1 MNRLIGKSLVV
12 SVIDFIMQVPPAM
25 QTKQESKW
33 FDWIKKYFNDYG
45 SPPTL
50 DRFCSEFPDFVYIES
65 KDPLPDVFAMEIGSR
80 RNTLVR
86 EWVIANS
93 EELREG
99 KDPYKKLNEVIEKL
113 QVPSQQVIAAENFD
127 VSSFFNSVK
136 MYKTGFKSLDENS
149 GGIGKGDLV
158 YIFGRP
164 GSGKT
169 TLLLSMIVKWILDGT
184 HVVVISNEI
193 RYEDI
198 IFKLY
203 AQMVGV
209 DVSAK
214 RRNALTD
221 VDKKK
226 LLIAKN
232 LLHESKNLRVV
243 KGAIKDVAQVASFID
258 EKTEVLAID
267 GAYLMS
273 KSPDWKDLTNVSN
286 TLRTISN
293 NSGVAIIGV
302 IQANRGATEKTGLD
316 NVAGSDSFT
325 QDADIILGVNP
336 AGLITG
342 GRTINILSSKNRHG
356 IPIQFSLNVTLP
368 IVNMWEEEGR

>member
-1 MNRLIGKSLVV
+1 MNRLIGKSLEI
-12 SVIDFIMQVPPAM
+12 SVLDYILQIPPTM
-25 QTKQESKW
+25 QTKQEIKW
-33 FDWIKKYFNDYG
+33 ISWIRNYFNDFG
-45 SPPTL
+45 SPPTIE
-50 DRFCSEFPDFVYIES
+50 RFCNEFTDFVFVES
-65 KDPLPDVFAMEIGSR
+65 KDPIADVFAMEIGLR
-80 RNTLVR
+80 RNTIMR
-86 EWVIANS
+86 EWVIANT
-93 EELREG
+93 EELKDG
-99 KDPYKKLNEVIEKL
+99 KDPYNKLVEVIGRL
-113 QVPSQQVIAAENFD
+113 QVPNKQVVSAENYD
-127 VSSFFNSVK
+127 VSRFFDSVT

-184 HVVVISNEI
+184 NVVVISNEI

-198 IFKLY
+198 VFKLY

-209 DVSAK
+209 DISAK
-214 RRNALTD
+214 RRNALTEI
-221 VDKKK
+221 DKKK
-226 LLIAKN
+226 LLVAKHFLQIN
-232 LLHESKNLRVV
+232 KNLRVV
-243 KGAIKDVAQVASFID
+243 KGAISDVSQVSNFID
-258 EKTEVLAID
+258 EKTEILAID

-273 KSPDWKDLTNVSN
+273 KSPDWKDLTSVSN

-293 NSGVAIIGV
+293 NSGIAIVGV

-342 GRTINILSSKNRHG
+342 GRSVNILSSKNRHG
-356 IPIQFSLNVTLP
+356 VPVQFSLNVTLP
-368 IVNMWEEEGR
+368 IVNMWEG

>member
-1 MNRLIGKSLVV
+1 MNRLIGKSLEI
-12 SVIDFIMQVPPAM
+12 SVLDYILQIPPTM
-25 QTKQESKW
+25 QTKQEIKW
-33 FDWIKKYFNDYG
+33 ISWIRNYFNDFG
-45 SPPTL
+45 SPPTIE
-50 DRFCSEFPDFVYIES
+50 RFCNEFTDFVFVES
-65 KDPLPDVFAMEIGSR
+65 KDPIADVFAMEIGLR
-80 RNTLVR
+80 RNTIMR
-86 EWVIANS
+86 EWVIANT
-93 EELREG
+93 EELKDG
-99 KDPYKKLNEVIEKL
+99 KDPYNKLVEVIGKL
-113 QVPSQQVIAAENFD
+113 QVPSRQVVSAENYD
-127 VSSFFNSVK
+127 VSRFFDSVT

-184 HVVVISNEI
+184 NVVVISNEI

-198 IFKLY
+198 VFKLY

-209 DVSAK
+209 DISAK
-214 RRNALTD
+214 RRNALTEI
-221 VDKKK
+221 DKKK
-226 LLIAKN
+226 LLVAKHFLQIN
-232 LLHESKNLRVV
+232 KNLRVV
-243 KGAIKDVAQVASFID
+243 KGAISDVSQVSNFID
-258 EKTEVLAID
+258 EKTEILAID

-273 KSPDWKDLTNVSN
+273 KSPDWKDLTSVSN

-293 NSGVAIIGV
+293 NAGIAIVGV

-342 GRTINILSSKNRHG
+342 GRSVNILSSKNRHG
-356 IPIQFSLNVTLP
+356 VPVQFSLNVTLP
-368 IVNMWEEEGR
+368 IVNMWEG

>member
-1 MNRLIGKSLVV
+1 MNRLIGKSLEI
-12 SVIDFIMQVPPAM
+12 SVLDYILQIPPTM
-25 QTKQESKW
+25 QTKQEIKW
-33 FDWIKKYFNDYG
+33 ISWIRNYFNDFG
-45 SPPTL
+45 SPPTIE
-50 DRFCSEFPDFVYIES
+50 RFCNEFTDFVFVES
-65 KDPLPDVFAMEIGSR
+65 KDPIADVFAMEIGLR
-80 RNTLVR
+80 RNTIIR
-86 EWVIANS
+86 EWVIANT
-93 EELREG
+93 EELKDG
-99 KDPYKKLNEVIEKL
+99 KDPYNKLVEVIGRL
-113 QVPSQQVIAAENFD
+113 QVPSRQVVSAENYD
-127 VSSFFNSVK
+127 VSKFFDSVT

-184 HVVVISNEI
+184 NVVVISNEI

-198 IFKLY
+198 VFKLY

-209 DVSAK
+209 DISAK
-214 RRNALTD
+214 RRNALTEI
-221 VDKKK
+221 DKKK
-226 LLIAKN
+226 LLVAKHFLQIN
-232 LLHESKNLRVV
+232 KNLRVV
-243 KGAIKDVAQVASFID
+243 KGAISDVSQVSNFID
-258 EKTEVLAID
+258 EKTEILAID

-273 KSPDWKDLTNVSN
+273 KSPDWKDLTSVSN

-293 NSGVAIIGV
+293 NAGIAIVGV

-342 GRTINILSSKNRHG
+342 GRSVNILSSKNRHG
-356 IPIQFSLNVTLP
+356 VPVQFSLNVTLP
-368 IVNMWEEEGR
+368 IVNMWEG

>member
-1 MNRLIGKSLVV
+1 MNRLISKSLET
-12 SVIDFIMQVPPAM
+12 SNIDFVLQVPPTM
-25 QTKQESKW
+25 QTKQEAKW
-33 FDWIKKYFNDYG
+33 FAWIKNYFEKFG
-45 SPPTL
+45 ASPSL
-50 DRFCSEFPDFVYIES
+50 DRFCIEFVDFVPVNS
-65 KDPLPDVFAMEIGSR
+65 SDPLADIFITEIGLR

-86 EWVIANS
+86 EWVIANT

-99 KDPYKKLNEVIEKL
+99 KDPYNKMTQVLERL
-113 QVPSQQVIAAENFD
+113 QVPTQQIVSAENYD
-127 VSSFFNSVK
+127 VSNFFDSVK
-136 MYKTGFKSLDENS
+136 MYKTGFDSLDENS

-169 TLLLSMIVKWILDGT
+169 TLLLSMIVKWIIDGT
-184 HVVVISNEI
+184 NVVVISNEI

-198 IFKLY
+198 LFKLY

-209 DVSAK
+209 DISAK
-214 RRNALTD
+214 RRNALSELD
-221 VDKKK
+221 RKK

-232 LLHESKNLRVV
+232 FLQEAKNLRVV

-267 GAYLMS
+267 GAYLMA
-273 KSPDWKDLTNVSN
+273 KSPDWKDLTSVSN

-293 NSGVAIIGV
+293 NSGIAIVGV

-336 AGLITG
+336 AGLISG
-342 GRTINILSSKNRHG
+342 GRIVNILSSKNRHG
-356 IPIQFSLNVTLP
+356 VPVQFSLNVTLP
-368 IVNMWEEEGR
+368 IVNMWEEK

>member
-1 MNRLIGKSLVV
+1 MNRLIGKSLEI
-12 SVIDFIMQVPPAM
+12 SVLDYILQIPPTM
-25 QTKQESKW
+25 QTKQEIKW
-33 FDWIKKYFNDYG
+33 ISWIRNYFNDFG
-45 SPPTL
+45 SPPTIE
-50 DRFCSEFPDFVYIES
+50 RFCNEFTDFVFVES
-65 KDPLPDVFAMEIGSR
+65 KDPIADVFAMEIGLR
-80 RNTLVR
+80 RNTIMR
-86 EWVIANS
+86 EWVIANT
-93 EELREG
+93 EELKDG
-99 KDPYKKLNEVIEKL
+99 KDPYNKLVEVIGKL
-113 QVPSQQVIAAENFD
+113 QVPSRQIVSAENYD
-127 VSSFFNSVK
+127 VSKFFDSVT

-184 HVVVISNEI
+184 NVVVISNEI

-198 IFKLY
+198 VFKLY

-209 DVSAK
+209 DISAK
-214 RRNALTD
+214 RRNALTEI
-221 VDKKK
+221 DKKK
-226 LLIAKN
+226 LLVAKHFLQIN
-232 LLHESKNLRVV
+232 KNLRVV
-243 KGAIKDVAQVASFID
+243 KGAISDVSQVSNFID
-258 EKTEVLAID
+258 EKTEILAID

-273 KSPDWKDLTNVSN
+273 KSPDWKDLTSVSN

-293 NSGVAIIGV
+293 NSGIAIVGV

-342 GRTINILSSKNRHG
+342 GRSVNILSSKNRHG
-356 IPIQFSLNVTLP
+356 IPVQFSLNVTLP
-368 IVNMWEEEGR
+368 IVNMWEG

>member
-1 MNRLIGKSLVV
+1 MNRLIGKSLEV
-12 SVIDFIMQVPPAM
+12 SVLDFLLQVPTTM
-25 QTKQESKW
+25 QTKQELKW
-33 FDWIKKYFNDYG
+33 ISWIKKYFNDFG

-50 DRFCSEFPDFVYIES
+50 DRFCSEFADFIYVES
-65 KDPLPDVFAMEIGSR
+65 IDPLPDVFAMEIGSR
-80 RNTLVR
+80 RNTIIR
-86 EWVIANS
+86 EWVIANT

-99 KDPYKKLNEVIEKL
+99 KDPYNKLNEVIEKL
-113 QVPSQQVIAAENFD
+113 QVPSQQIVAAENYD
-127 VSSFFNSVK
+127 VSQFFDSVT

-214 RRNALTD
+214 RRNTLTD
-221 VDKKK
+221 VDRKK
-226 LLIAKN
+226 LLIAKH
-232 LLHESKNLRVV
+232 LLQESKNLRVV

-273 KSPDWKDLTNVSN
+273 KSPDWKDLTSVSN

-293 NSGVAIIGV
+293 NSGVAIVGV

-342 GRTINILSSKNRHG
+342 GRTLNILSSKNRHG
-356 IPIQFSLNVTLP
+356 VPVQFSLNVTLP
-368 IVNMWEEEGR
+368 IVNMWEEG

>member
-1 MNRLIGKSLVV
+1 MNRLIGKSLEI
-12 SVIDFIMQVPPAM
+12 SVLDYILQIPPTM
-25 QTKQESKW
+25 QTKQEIKW
-33 FDWIKKYFNDYG
+33 VSWIRNYFNDFG
-45 SPPTL
+45 SPPTIE
-50 DRFCSEFPDFVYIES
+50 RFCNEFTDFVFVES
-65 KDPLPDVFAMEIGSR
+65 KDPIADVFAMEIGLR
-80 RNTLVR
+80 RNTIMR
-86 EWVIANS
+86 EWVIANT
-93 EELREG
+93 EELKDG
-99 KDPYKKLNEVIEKL
+99 KDPYNKLVEVIGKL
-113 QVPSQQVIAAENFD
+113 QVPSRQIVSAENYD
-127 VSSFFNSVK
+127 VSSFFDSVT

-184 HVVVISNEI
+184 NVVVISNEI

-198 IFKLY
+198 VFKLY

-209 DVSAK
+209 DISAK
-214 RRNALTD
+214 RRNALTEI
-221 VDKKK
+221 DKKK
-226 LLIAKN
+226 LLVAKHFLQIN
-232 LLHESKNLRVV
+232 KNLRVV
-243 KGAIKDVAQVASFID
+243 KGAISDVSQVSNFID
-258 EKTEVLAID
+258 EKTEILAID

-273 KSPDWKDLTNVSN
+273 KSPDWKDLTSVSN

-293 NSGVAIIGV
+293 NSGIAIVGV

-342 GRTINILSSKNRHG
+342 GRSVNILSSKNRHG
-356 IPIQFSLNVTLP
+356 VPVQFSLNVTLP
-368 IVNMWEEEGR
+368 IVNMWEG

>member
-1 MNRLIGKSLVV
+1 MNRLIGKSLEI
-12 SVIDFIMQVPPAM
+12 SVLDYILQIPPTM
-25 QTKQESKW
+25 QTKQEIKW
-33 FDWIKKYFNDYG
+33 ISWIRNYFNDFG
-45 SPPTL
+45 SPPTIE
-50 DRFCSEFPDFVYIES
+50 RFCNEFTDFVFVES
-65 KDPLPDVFAMEIGSR
+65 KDPIADVFAMEIGLR
-80 RNTLVR
+80 RNTIMR
-86 EWVIANS
+86 EWVIANT
-93 EELREG
+93 EELKDG
-99 KDPYKKLNEVIEKL
+99 KDPYNKLVEVIGKL
-113 QVPSQQVIAAENFD
+113 QVPSRQIVSAENYD
-127 VSSFFNSVK
+127 VSRFFDSVT

-184 HVVVISNEI
+184 NVVVISNEI

-198 IFKLY
+198 VFKLY

-209 DVSAK
+209 DISAK
-214 RRNALTD
+214 RRNALTEI
-221 VDKKK
+221 DKKK
-226 LLIAKN
+226 LLVAKHFLQIN
-232 LLHESKNLRVV
+232 KNLRVV
-243 KGAIKDVAQVASFID
+243 KGAISDVSQVSNFID
-258 EKTEVLAID
+258 EKTEILAID

-273 KSPDWKDLTNVSN
+273 KSPDWKDLTSVSN

-293 NSGVAIIGV
+293 NAGIAIVGV

-342 GRTINILSSKNRHG
+342 GRSVNILSSKNRHG
-356 IPIQFSLNVTLP
+356 VPVQFSLNVTLP
-368 IVNMWEEEGR
+368 IVNMWEG

>member
-1 MNRLIGKSLVV
+1 MNRLIGKSLEI
-12 SVIDFIMQVPPAM
+12 SVLDYILQIPPTM
-25 QTKQESKW
+25 QTKQEIKW
-33 FDWIKKYFNDYG
+33 ISWIRNYFNDFG
-45 SPPTL
+45 SPPTIE
-50 DRFCSEFPDFVYIES
+50 RFCNEFTDFVFVES
-65 KDPLPDVFAMEIGSR
+65 KDPIADVFAMEIGLR
-80 RNTLVR
+80 RNTIMR
-86 EWVIANS
+86 EWVIANT
-93 EELREG
+93 EELKDG
-99 KDPYKKLNEVIEKL
+99 KDPYNKLVEVIGKL
-113 QVPSQQVIAAENFD
+113 QVPNKQVVSAENYD
-127 VSSFFNSVK
+127 VSRFFDSVT

-184 HVVVISNEI
+184 NVVVISNEI

-198 IFKLY
+198 VFKLY

-209 DVSAK
+209 DISAK
-214 RRNALTD
+214 RRNALTEI
-221 VDKKK
+221 DKKK
-226 LLIAKN
+226 LLVAKHFLQIN
-232 LLHESKNLRVV
+232 KNLRVV
-243 KGAIKDVAQVASFID
+243 KGAISDVSQVSNFID
-258 EKTEVLAID
+258 EKTEILAID

-273 KSPDWKDLTNVSN
+273 KSPDWKDLTSVSN

-293 NSGVAIIGV
+293 NSGIAIVGV

-342 GRTINILSSKNRHG
+342 GRSVNILSSKNRHG
-356 IPIQFSLNVTLP
+356 VPVQFSLNVTLP
-368 IVNMWEEEGR
+368 IVNMWEG